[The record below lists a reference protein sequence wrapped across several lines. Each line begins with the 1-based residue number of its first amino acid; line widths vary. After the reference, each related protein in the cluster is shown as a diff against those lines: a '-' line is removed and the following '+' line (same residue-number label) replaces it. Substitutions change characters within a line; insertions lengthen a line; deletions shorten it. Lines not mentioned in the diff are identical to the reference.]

1 MPTGARKV
9 YGYSDISE
17 AALANISIIR
27 AVANTD
33 IERHPATGQ
42 MQVYVHALATVAT
55 YTPGTGVSKSNDSSS
70 YVTLNN
76 LKEVAVNELLDG
88 YTVESAPMDLV
99 QKRFEAAV
107 LALGENIDTNALTAM
122 ESGGTE
128 YVAAGAAK
136 PTAATIYSD
145 IVNLGQELSEAK
157 APKSGRSLIV
167 TPEMAALLLK
177 TDSKVYLNTEAG
189 LNIMQEGYIGRIA
202 GFDVYETNLLPS
214 GTNMIALQ
222 RRGFAYGDFWKYEPH
237 VQSLDGSGTFIGDSA
252 IQGRLAYNYG
262 AIRATLIQ
270 VNNGAA

>member
-17 AALANISIIR
+17 AALATRSVIR
-27 AVANTD
+27 SVANTD

-42 MQVYVHALATVAT
+42 MQVYVHTLATVAT
-55 YTPGTGVSKSNDSSS
+55 YTPGSGVSKTNDGSA

-88 YTVESAPMDLV
+88 YTAESAPMDLI

-107 LALGENIDTNALTAM
+107 LALGENIDTNTLTAL

-128 YVAAGAAK
+128 LVGTAAAK

-145 IVNLGQELSEAK
+145 IINLGKALSDAK
-157 APKSGRSLIV
+157 APKTGRSLLA
-167 TPEMAALLLK
+167 TPEMVALLLK
-177 TDSKVYLNTEAG
+177 TDSKVYLNTEGG
-189 LNIMQEGYIGRIA
+189 LNIMQEGFIGRIA
-202 GFDVYETNLLPS
+202 GFDVYETTLLPS
-214 GTNMIALQ
+214 GTNLIGMQ
-222 RRGFAYGDFWKYEPH
+222 RRGFAYGDFWKVEPR